1 MRKVF
6 YLGAA
11 GLVASASIVYLAADY
26 ACRHP
31 NSWVARCLTASMSL
45 PTAGMSENS
54 APTKP
59 GAPVG
64 RAVCAMPSMPKGAY
78 PTYKNRQPKLMLEP
92 VAEECPDYPPHQA
105 PAEACEPIQVPMPGQ
120 ASAGAEPGSAVEGV
134 ISSGTEPY
142 HKPHHKKKH
151 AEIPEECEVVP
162 PSMPQPQVC
171 GQEEAVYMPPYPE
184 GEKTEAVSA
193 KEPYAEEEAEASEDK
208 EESGCPLCA
217 WFAWLQQL
225 AGQQKGHKKCH
236 APKASD
242 LVPETGTVP
251 CPTGME
257 ESDPSRPPSCQEA
270 PEYQPQYPGCPSTSC
285 PYMGGCGAGGVC
297 CPPPA
302 TDTTPKVKHHKKK
315 KVKAQPVSLR
325 HKAKTKANDDDKVS
339 GVDTMECRPSDAHLD
354 EMDPN
359 QMY

>member
-31 NSWVARCLTASMSL
+31 DSWVTRCLTASIVVQTDGTSGSST
-45 PTAGMSENS
+45 PTQAG
-54 APTKP
+54 A
-59 GAPVG
+59 GVG
-64 RAVCAMPSMPKGAY
+64 QAVCAMPSMPVHKY

-92 VAEECPDYPPHQA
+92 VAEECPDYPFQKA
-105 PAEACEPIQVPMPGQ
+105 PAEACEPIQIPMPGQ
-120 ASAGAEPGSAVEGV
+120 ASAEAQPGSAVEGV

-142 HKPHHKKKH
+142 HKSSHKKH
-151 AEIPEECEVVP
+151 SEVPEECEVVP

-171 GQEEAVYMPPYPE
+171 GQEENAYMPPYPQ
-184 GEKTEAVSA
+184 GDKAGAVFA
-193 KEPYAEEEAEASEDK
+193 GGKYVEEDALIK
-208 EESGCPLCA
+208 EESDCPLCG
-217 WFAWLQQL
+217 WFTWLKQL
-225 AGQQKGHKKCH
+225 AGQQKGHKKCK

-242 LVPETGTVP
+242 LVPGTATGTVP
-251 CPTGME
+251 CPAGME

-270 PEYQPQYPGCPSTSC
+270 PEYQQAYPGCPH
-285 PYMGGCGAGGVC
+285 MGGCGSGGVC

-302 TDTTPKVKHHKKK
+302 TETTPKVKHHKKK
-315 KVKAQPVSLR
+315 KVKAQPVSMS
-325 HKAKTKANDDDKVS
+325 HKAKTTADDDESPNVS

-359 QMY
+359 QLY